1 MSVYGYIR
9 VSSKDQKEDRQQIA
23 LKEVGVNLQNIYVDK
38 QSGKDFNRPQ
48 YKKMLRKLKK
58 DDLLYIKSI
67 DRLGRN
73 YAEILQQWR
82 ILTKEKGVD
91 IVVLDMP
98 LLDTRRGKDLMGTFL
113 SDIVLQ
119 VLSFVAENERTN
131 IKQRQA
137 EGIAAA
143 KAQGIKFG
151 RPPLP
156 LPDNF
161 YEVHK
166 AWRSKKIT
174 LKQAAAACNMPVGTF
189 YVCSSYKS
197 NRGTCSAHYIRED
210 TLRDLIL
217 ERILAVNAYIRNDVD
232 GFKEEWLRCR
242 QEDWE
247 EGIREDKRKVA
258 AAKKRCAD
266 LDILISRLYEDSVLG
281 NLPAERYRK
290 MSAEYEAEQKRLQD
304 EIAIREGWVEEQED
318 MSHGLDSFVEM
329 VNKYVDMTE
338 LTQTIV
344 NEYIRK
350 IEVFASD
357 KSSGK
362 RKQKIKIYWNFVD
375 ELDLEIFS
383 QPIVYERI
391 TKQTQN
397 MQKRRDLRVTPFS
410 AQIVTCRC

>member
-23 LKEVGVNLQNIYVDK
+23 LKEVGVELQNIYVDK

-67 DRLGRN
+67 DRLERN
-73 YAEILQQWR
+73 YEEILQQWR

-174 LKQAAAACNMPVGTF
+174 LK
-189 YVCSSYKS
+189 
-197 NRGTCSAHYIRED
+197 
-210 TLRDLIL
+210 
-217 ERILAVNAYIRNDVD
+217 
-232 GFKEEWLRCR
+232 
-242 QEDWE
+242 
-247 EGIREDKRKVA
+247 
-258 AAKKRCAD
+258 
-266 LDILISRLYEDSVLG
+266 
-281 NLPAERYRK
+281 
-290 MSAEYEAEQKRLQD
+290 
-304 EIAIREGWVEEQED
+304 
-318 MSHGLDSFVEM
+318 
-329 VNKYVDMTE
+329 
-338 LTQTIV
+338 
-344 NEYIRK
+344 
-350 IEVFASD
+350 
-357 KSSGK
+357 
-362 RKQKIKIYWNFVD
+362 
-375 ELDLEIFS
+375 
-383 QPIVYERI
+383 
-391 TKQTQN
+391 
-397 MQKRRDLRVTPFS
+397 
-410 AQIVTCRC
+410 

>member
-9 VSSKDQKEDRQQIA
+9 VSSKNQKEDRQQIA
-23 LKEVGVNLQNIYVDK
+23 LKEVGVELRNIYIDK
-38 QSGKDFNRPQ
+38 QSGKDFNRQQ

-73 YAEILQQWR
+73 YEEILQQWR

-174 LKQAAAACNMPVGTF
+174 LKQAAEACNMPIGTF
-189 YVCSSYKS
+189 YGK
-197 NRGTCSAHYIRED
+197 A
-210 TLRDLIL
+210 
-217 ERILAVNAYIRNDVD
+217 
-232 GFKEEWLRCR
+232 
-242 QEDWE
+242 
-247 EGIREDKRKVA
+247 RKFENVA
-258 AAKKRCAD
+258 
-266 LDILISRLYEDSVLG
+266 
-281 NLPAERYRK
+281 
-290 MSAEYEAEQKRLQD
+290 
-304 EIAIREGWVEEQED
+304 
-318 MSHGLDSFVEM
+318 
-329 VNKYVDMTE
+329 
-338 LTQTIV
+338 
-344 NEYIRK
+344 
-350 IEVFASD
+350 
-357 KSSGK
+357 
-362 RKQKIKIYWNFVD
+362 
-375 ELDLEIFS
+375 
-383 QPIVYERI
+383 
-391 TKQTQN
+391 
-397 MQKRRDLRVTPFS
+397 
-410 AQIVTCRC
+410 